1 MKIIKIKNEIP
12 LYEMSMILQRQ
23 TGLSYDIWVDNAG
36 NERVVK
42 HNLPR
47 LKVEIDGNKIPISIT
62 ENPDVLVKNKNKEDI
77 PNFRHLSKW
86 IKMNKD
92 LLLKFWNKTIT
103 LDVLIDGLKK
113 L

>member
-1 MKIIKIKNEIP
+1 MRIIRLDNDNS
-12 LYEMSMILQRQ
+12 LNEMSMIRQRQ

-47 LKVEIDGNKIPISIT
+47 LKVEIDGNKIPVSIA
-62 ENPDVLVKNKNKEDI
+62 ENPDVLAKNKTKDDI
-77 PNFRHLSKW
+77 PNFRKLSKW
-86 IKMNKD
+86 IKINKE
-92 LLLKFWNKTIT
+92 LLLKFWNKAITI
-103 LDVLIDGLKK
+103 DVLIDELKK